1 MRGNRER
8 LLRDMY
14 AAMHGRLGPSGWWPG
29 ETPLEI
35 CVGAVLTQ
43 NTAWTNVEKAIH
55 RLRAAGALA
64 SGHALLALPEAELS
78 ELIRPAG
85 FFRLKAVRLRNLLRF
100 LDAACGFDFAALAQ
114 EDMDHLR
121 SRLLSVSGIGPETA
135 DSVLLYAVGLP
146 SFVVD
151 AYTRRILHRHGM
163 VTEDVPYGELRDH
176 FMDVLDPDV
185 PFYNEYHALIVRVAK
200 EWCRARNPRC
210 AECPLSPFLD
220 GEVV

>member
-1 MRGNRER
+1 MRGKRER
-8 LLRDMY
+8 LLREMY
-14 AAMHGRLGPSGWWPG
+14 AAMHARLGPSGWWPG

-55 RLRAAGALA
+55 RLREAGALA
-64 SGHALLALPEAELS
+64 DGQTLLALPEAELS

-100 LDAACGFDFAALAQ
+100 LDDACGFDFGVLARQ
-114 EDMDHLR
+114 ELHDLR
-121 SRLLSVSGIGPETA
+121 PRLLGVSGIGPETA

-146 SFVVD
+146 TFVVD
-151 AYTRRILHRHGM
+151 AYTRRILHRHAM
-163 VTEDVPYGELRDH
+163 VPEDIPYHDLRDV

-185 PFYNEYHALIVRVAK
+185 DFYNEYHALIVRVAK
-200 EWCRARNPRC
+200 DWCRARAPRC
-210 AECPLSPFLD
+210 ADCPLCSFLD
-220 GEVV
+220 GGVA